1 MERNPLRA
9 KLVKDVYDWK
19 YSSLYRRINGSEKQ
33 KKLLT
38 EVGITLPADYRQF
51 VQTPLT
57 STELKST
64 RNSVNKGVPQG
75 SESWRD
81 AMVDRFKLQAT
92 MREKGRP
99 KKCS

>member
-1 MERNPLRA
+1 MNTHPTTQ
-9 KLVKDVYDWK
+9 LVFW
-19 YSSLYRRINGSEKQ
+19 RC
-33 KKLLT
+33 LT
-38 EVGITLPADYRQF
+38 PISVGFTLPADYRQF

-57 STELKST
+57 STELKSA